1 MKYLSLVLFLFLLSA
16 CANYGQLTV
25 ITKLPNSL
33 KESSG
38 IAYYKNDKVWTMEDH
53 GNKDVIYQVD
63 FKGNITS
70 EFKVK
75 NAKNEDWEDLTTDKK
90 GNLYVADIGNND
102 NDRKDLVLYKLP
114 NPETELDDKIS
125 AIKIEFSYPEQDKF
139 PPKNSELVFDAE
151 AIFHLEN
158 HLFIITKNR
167 ATPFNGKTLIYKIPD
182 TEGNH
187 SAQLIGQFVTCENE
201 AVCQI
206 TSAAVSP
213 SGKKVVLLSYGFLWV
228 YSDFSGDKFLEGTLK
243 KIDLGTRT
251 QLEAVCF
258 KDENTL
264 LLSDEE
270 RNKTGQ
276 NLYSFQLK

>member
-1 MKYLSLVLFLFLLSA
+1 MKHLSLLFLIFLLSA

-25 ITKLPNSL
+25 ITKLPNRL

-38 IAYYKNDKVWTMEDH
+38 MAYYQDDKVWTIEDH

-63 FKGNITS
+63 FKGNIRS

-102 NDRKDLVLYKLP
+102 NDRKDLVIYKLP
-114 NPETELDDKIS
+114 NPETELGDKIN
-125 AIKIEFSYPEQDKF
+125 AIKIEFSYPEQAKF
-139 PPKNSELVFDAE
+139 PPKKAELVFDAE
-151 AIFHLEN
+151 AIFHREN

-187 SAQLIGQFVTCENE
+187 AAQLIGQFVPCKNE
-201 AVCQI
+201 AICQI

-213 SGKKVVLLSYGFLWV
+213 SGKKVVLLSYGFLWI
-228 YSDFSGDKFLEGTLK
+228 YSDFSGDKFFEGTLK
-243 KIDLGTRT
+243 KIDLGART

-270 RNKTGQ
+270 RAQTGQ
-276 NLYSFQLK
+276 NLYSFQLE